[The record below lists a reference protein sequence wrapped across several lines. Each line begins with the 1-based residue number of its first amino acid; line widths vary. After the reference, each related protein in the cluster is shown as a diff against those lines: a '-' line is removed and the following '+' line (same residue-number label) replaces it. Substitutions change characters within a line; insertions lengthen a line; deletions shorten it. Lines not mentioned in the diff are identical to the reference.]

1 MNRDLQDMLKISV
14 TTGADPRLVQGG
26 GGNTSVKIDGGVRMY
41 IKASGTGLADMREG
55 AGYRQVDVAACLA
68 MLDDEALAAMEENA
82 REREVLQLLIDACTD
97 DLEGRPSVETS
108 LHAML
113 ERCVVHTHPSPI
125 NGLLCA
131 YDGLAALDKV
141 MADMGITWMFIP
153 FGGTGFLL
161 ATQLHK
167 ALADYEATHNHR
179 PQAIFLENHGLFV
192 TDDDADTAMDI
203 TIRVFEAIDAVGR
216 KANEAANFP
225 AAPQR
230 EKADE
235 NDAVAACM
243 AAARTFYSKLFGR
256 PAVVRFSNEPVAV
269 EFLCN
274 PQAQALAAVKPMT
287 PDQVVYCKAAPVWVA
302 MPDDP
307 ADMQRAVSADMQARM
322 GTQDDTPT
330 CLLVEGLG
338 MICGAPNPKLLDAVV
353 ATAHAT
359 LETLTIASQFGGARP
374 LCDEMIQWMRDWEV
388 ERFRHKVATGES
400 ASGDLAGKVALITG
414 SGSGIGRGIAEHL
427 TSVGVHV
434 VLADI
439 DLEAAEQVAAEISSP
454 TTAAIPVPIDVT
466 CEYAV
471 VEAFNDAV
479 RALGGVDILVNCA
492 GIAPSHALVDFPV
505 KAWRRTLEI
514 NLTGYFLPARE
525 AARCMIRQGT
535 GGSIVNIS
543 SKSGVEASKNNS
555 AYNATKAGEIH
566 LARGWAL
573 ELAEHDI
580 RVNSI
585 CPGNIFKGS
594 KIWNKEYIEAVAAK
608 RGLEPDEVIPFY
620 VNMTALKKEIYS
632 TDIGKAVAFLSSDQS
647 SCITGQTL
655 IVDGGQVFVR

>member
-1 MNRDLQDMLKISV
+1 MNPDLQDMLKISL
-14 TTGADPRLVQGG
+14 TAGSDTRLVQGG
-26 GGNTSVKIDGGVRMY
+26 GGNTSVKTADSTRMY
-41 IKASGTGLADMREG
+41 IKASGTGLVDMREG
-55 AGYRQVDVAACLA
+55 IGYRQVDVAACLA
-68 MLDDEALAAMEENA
+68 MLDDKPLADMGEDA
-82 REREVLQLLIDACTD
+82 RERKVLQLLIDACTD
-97 DLEGRPSVETS
+97 NLEGRPSVETS

-113 ERCVVHTHPSPI
+113 QRCVVHTHPSPI

-131 YDGLAALDKV
+131 HDGQVALEEIMAGMGINWVYIPGAAAGFTLAARMQKV
-141 MADMGITWMFIP
+141 
-153 FGGTGFLL
+153 
-161 ATQLHK
+161 
-167 ALADYEATHNHR
+167 LADYKTAHGCS

-192 TDDDADTAMDI
+192 SDDDADAALDI

-216 KANEAANFP
+216 KAIETANFP
-225 AAPQR
+225 AATER
-230 EKADE
+230 EKAAEDV
-235 NDAVAACM
+235 AVAECM
-243 AAARTFYSKLFGR
+243 AAARIFYSKLFGR
-256 PAVVRFSNEPVAV
+256 PAVIRFSNEPVVA
-269 EFLCN
+269 EFLRN
-274 PQAQALAAVKPMT
+274 PQAQALAAIQPLT
-287 PDQVVYCKAAPVWVA
+287 PDQVVYCKAAPAWVA
-302 MPDDP
+302 MPTDP
-307 ADMQRAVSADMQARM
+307 ADLRRAVNVDLQARM
-322 GTQDDTPT
+322 GTQDNTPT
-330 CLLVEGLG
+330 CLLVAGLG
-338 MICGAPNPKLLDAVV
+338 MLCGAPNPKLLDAVV

-374 LCDEMIQWMRDWEV
+374 LSDEMIQWMRDWEV
-388 ERFRHKVATGES
+388 ERFRHKVAAGE
-400 ASGDLAGKVALITG
+400 ATSGEMAGKIALITG

-427 TSVGVHV
+427 TSIGVHV

-439 DLEAAEQVAAEISSP
+439 DLEAAERVAAEISSA
-454 TTAAIPVPIDVT
+454 TTAAVAVPIDVT

-471 VEAFNDAV
+471 VEAFHDAV

-492 GIAPSHALVDFPV
+492 GIAPSYALVDFPV

-535 GGSIVNIS
+535 GGSIINIS

-555 AYNATKAGEIH
+555 PYNATKAGELH

-573 ELAEHDI
+573 ELAEHGI
-580 RVNSI
+580 RVNSV

-594 KIWNKEYIEAVAAK
+594 KIWNEEYIEAVAAK

-620 VNMTALKKEIYS
+620 VNMTALKKEIFS

-655 IVDGGQVFVR
+655 VVDGGQVFVR